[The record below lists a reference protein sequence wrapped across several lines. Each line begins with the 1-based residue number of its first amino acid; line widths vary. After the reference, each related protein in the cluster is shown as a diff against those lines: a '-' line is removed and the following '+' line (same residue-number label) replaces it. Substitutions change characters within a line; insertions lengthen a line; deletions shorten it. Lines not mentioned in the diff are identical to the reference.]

1 MSFRRLAFGLM
12 ATSLVAVAGVVQ
24 ADTIKLRVHH
34 FLPPMAPQQAKF
46 IDPWCAK
53 IKEESNGRLECEV
66 YPSMQL
72 GGSPPQLI
80 NQARDGVADLVL
92 TLPGYTPGRFPVSE
106 VFELPFIMKDQK
118 ATSRALWDF
127 VQENAMDEFRGVK
140 PIATWLNGAYHI
152 HLRDKKVTRLEDMNG
167 LRVRAPSRLGNQMLQ
182 ALGATPVGM
191 PVPQMSE
198 SLSRGVIDAAMVPW
212 EVIPATRAH
221 EMTKFHAEP
230 ASDAAMISATMI
242 FVMNERKY
250 NSLPNDLK
258 RIIDKNSGRET
269 SAWVSAEFEAANAAG
284 RNAALNRGNDV
295 YPIPAN
301 EMDRWIK
308 ATRPV
313 VDGWIADMD
322 KRGANGQALYDRAI
336 ELINKYN

>member
-127 VQENAMDEFRGVK
+127 VQESAMDEFRGVK

-212 EVIPATRAH
+212 EVIPSTRAH